1 MKNPLHVSPPL
12 AWQRAALLQPLCI
25 ALLSSTIA
33 TATTLPSSA
42 QEFLEQPITLQAQN
56 ETVHTVLSQ
65 IESQANIRFQYSRQL
80 IGANRRVTMQAT
92 GQPLAEVLHLLL
104 DPLHIAYEPITSG
117 IILKPAAVAAADVT
131 VTGRVVD
138 EKGAAVPGVNVV
150 VKGTSTGTQTDADG
164 RYTLLAPEGATL
176 VFSFVGY
183 TNQEVPLN
191 GRTALDVNLA
201 PDSQALSEVV
211 VVGYGTQ
218 RKTDVTGAVARI
230 EAAEIVNQPVQTP
243 TQALQGKTAG
253 VQITTDGTPNAQP
266 TVRIRGTGTLL
277 AGANPLYV
285 VDGVQT
291 TDIRNLSNSDIETI
305 DVLKDAS
312 AAAIYGVRGANG
324 VIIVTTKKGKQGK
337 PVLSY
342 NNTVGFKQATRLV
355 EMADAQQYRTY
366 LADTAPDLNIPN
378 NGPDTD
384 WYDQILRRAMFQN
397 HNLAVSGANESVR
410 YYFSGNLLQDDGLA
424 IQNKFSRLTVRSNT
438 DFTISPKFNI
448 NSQAS
453 FSRANTRD
461 VNFGAAF
468 ENAYRASPLIAAKEG
483 GRYGNTSA
491 FGNVGNPLVNIEKNN
506 NRSYENRLQGNV
518 GLNYLPVE
526 GLTLRSAINVD
537 VTFNNRRN
545 YNYQYLNDEATFL
558 TAGGNQ
564 RNPQSS
570 LEVTQINGSRYLWE
584 NTATYQRIFAE
595 KHNLTLLAGTVM
607 EEGNTTSL
615 SGLRRN
621 VPEDPNQWYLG
632 TGDPNTS
639 VNDSPL
645 LGKDR
650 RLSYLGRINYAFADK
665 YLLTTNVRYDGTSKF
680 NSSQRWGLF
689 PSLGLG
695 WILTEEGFLKDQ
707 NVLNFLKLRASY
719 GQLGNDQIDP
729 TAYITTAE
737 TNIPYVFNGQPVLGA
752 VIRQIKDRDVSW
764 EVTTEYDAAVEF
776 ALLDNHLSGEVTYY
790 RKKTTDALIPVNIPA
805 LFGDP
810 DNQYITNAADISN
823 RGVEAALTWRNTVGE
838 NFSYNFGV
846 NATFNKNRIENLNG
860 GQALFGGANNVTRSD
875 NGVAAGSFYV
885 LKADGV
891 FQSQAEIDAYPRYTF
906 FTPQPGD
913 LKYADANNDGT
924 IDLRDRVYAGSYQ
937 PPMYFGIN
945 GGLNYQGLDFSFVFS
960 GNVNNDVYNRKKQAT
975 GAITDNVEADFARNR
990 WTASNPSQTDPFAIR
1005 NNTPNSTYFIESGSF
1020 IRLNNLVLG
1029 YTIPTDIT
1037 KRARIS
1043 SLRVYATAQNLFTLT
1058 NYSGFTPELP
1068 GGPLDSG
1075 IEATT
1080 YPTSRTLALGL
1091 NVNF

>member
-1 MKNPLHVSPPL
+1 MKNPLHFPSPHL
-12 AWQRAALLQPLCI
+12 LKRAALLQPLCI
-25 ALLSSTIA
+25 AALSSLA
-33 TATTLPSSA
+33 TAAALPSAA
-42 QEFLEQPITLQAQN
+42 QQYLEQPITLQAQD
-56 ETVHTVLSQ
+56 ETMHAVLTK
-65 IESQANIRFQYSRQL
+65 IESQTNVRFQYSRQL
-80 IGANRRVTMQAT
+80 IGAGRRVSIQAT
-92 GQPLAEVLHLLL
+92 GQPLGQVLHLLF
-104 DPLHIAYEPITSG
+104 DPLRIAYEPLPGG
-117 IILKPAAVAAADVT
+117 IVLKPAAAADIT
-131 VTGRVVD
+131 VSGRVVD
-138 EKGAAVPGVNVV
+138 EKGAALPGVNVV
-150 VKGTSTGTQTDADG
+150 VKGSSTGTQTDADG
-164 RYTLLAPEGATL
+164 RYTLTAPDNATL
-176 VFSFVGY
+176 IFSFVGF
-183 TNQEVPLN
+183 TSQEVPVS
-191 GRTALDVNLA
+191 GRTTVDVALGS
-201 PDSQALSEVV
+201 DSQALSEVV

-218 RKTDVTGAVARI
+218 RKQDVTGAVARI

-291 TDIRNLSNSDIETI
+291 TDIRNLSNADIETI

-342 NNTVGFKQATRLV
+342 NTTVGFKQAARKV
-355 EMADAQQYRTY
+355 EMADAGQYTDY
-366 LADTAPDLNIPN
+366 LRSTSPDVTLPAST
-378 NGPDTD
+378 GSTD
-384 WYDQILRRAMFQN
+384 WYDQILRRAMYQN

-410 YYFSGNLLQDDGLA
+410 YYFSGNLLQDDGIA

-438 DFTISPKFNI
+438 DFTISPKFSV

-461 VNFGAAF
+461 VNFGTAF
-468 ENAYRASPLIAAKEG
+468 QNAYRAAPIITAKEG

-491 FGNVGNPLVNIEKNN
+491 FGNVGNPLLDIEKNN

-518 GLNYLPVE
+518 GLNFLPVE

-537 VTFNNRRN
+537 LNFTNRRI
-545 YNYQYLNDEATFL
+545 YDYQYLNDEATFL
-558 TAGGNQ
+558 ASGGNQ
-564 RNPQSS
+564 RNPQST
-570 LEVTQINGSRYLWE
+570 LNVEQRTRSRYLWE
-584 NTATYQRIFAE
+584 NTATYQRVFAE
-595 KHNLTLLAGTVM
+595 KHNLTLLAGTVV
-607 EEGNTTSL
+607 EEGNVNSI
-615 SGLRRN
+615 SGSRRN
-621 VPEDPNQWYLG
+621 VPEDPNQWYLT

-639 VNDSPL
+639 VNGAPE

-650 RLSYLGRINYAFADK
+650 RLSFLGRINYAFADK
-665 YLLTTNVRYDGTSKF
+665 YLLTTNLRYDGTSRF
-680 NSSQRWGLF
+680 NSEQRWGLF

-695 WILTEEGFLKDQ
+695 WVLTEEGFLKDQ

-719 GQLGNDQIDP
+719 GQLGNDQID
-729 TAYITTAE
+729 ANSYITTAE
-737 TNIPYVFNGQPVLGA
+737 TNIPYVFNNTPVLGA
-752 VIRQIKDRDVSW
+752 VISQIKDRNVRW

-776 ALLDNHLSGEVTYY
+776 ATLDNHLSGELTYY
-790 RKKTTDALIPVNIPA
+790 RKKTSDALIPVNIPA

-823 RGVEAALTWRNTVGE
+823 RGVEAALNWRADIGE

-860 GQALFGGANNVTRSD
+860 GQALFGGPRDVTRSD

-885 LKADGV
+885 LRAVGV
-891 FQSQAEIDAYPRYTF
+891 FQNQAEIDAYPKYTF
-906 FTPQPGD
+906 LTPRPGD
-913 LKYADANNDGT
+913 LKYADTNGDGT
-924 IDLRDRVYAGSYQ
+924 IDPNDRVYAGSYQ

-945 GGLNYQGLDFSFVFS
+945 GGLNFRGLDFSFVFS
-960 GNVNNDVYNRKKQAT
+960 GNVNNDVYNAKKQAS
-975 GAITDNVEADFARNR
+975 GAVTDNVEAEFARNR
-990 WTASNPSQTDPFAIR
+990 WTEANPSQTNPYAIR
-1005 NNTPNSTYFIESGSF
+1005 SNTPNSTYFIESGSYL
-1020 IRLNNLVLG
+1020 RLNNLVLG
-1029 YTIPTDIT
+1029 YTFPADLT
-1037 KRARIS
+1037 KRAHVS
-1043 SLRVYATAQNLFTLT
+1043 SLRVFATGQNLFTVT

-1068 GGPLDSG
+1068 GGPLDAG

>member
-1 MKNPLHVSPPL
+1 MKNPLHLSPPL
-12 AWQRAALLQPLCI
+12 LKRAALLQPLCI
-25 ALLSSTIA
+25 TLLSSGIA
-33 TATTLPSSA
+33 TAAALPSYS
-42 QEFLEQPITLQAQN
+42 QQYLEQPVTLRAQD
-56 ETVHTVLSQ
+56 ETMHAVLTK
-65 IESQANIRFQYSRQL
+65 IENQTNIRFQYSRQL
-80 IGANRRVTMQAT
+80 IGAGRRVSIQAT
-92 GQPLAEVLHLLL
+92 GQPLGEVLHLLF
-104 DPLHIAYEPITSG
+104 DPLRIAYEPLPSG
-117 IILKPAAVAAADVT
+117 IVLRPAPALADIT
-131 VTGRVVD
+131 VTGRVLD
-138 EKGAAVPGVNVV
+138 EKGAGLPGVNVV
-150 VKGTSTGTQTDADG
+150 VKGTSNGTQTDMEG
-164 RYTLLAPEGATL
+164 RYTLTAPDNGTL

-183 TNQEVPLN
+183 TSQEVPVS
-191 GRTALDVNLA
+191 GRTTLDVNLA
-201 PDSQALSEVV
+201 PDSETLSEVV

-218 RKTDVTGAVARI
+218 RKQDVTGAVARI
-230 EAAEIVNQPVQTP
+230 EGKEIVNQPVQTP

-266 TVRIRGTGTLL
+266 VVRIRGTGTLL

-291 TDIRNLSNSDIETI
+291 TDIRNLSNADIETI

-342 NNTVGFKQATRLV
+342 NTTVGFKQAARRV
-355 EMADAQQYRTY
+355 EMADAGQYIDY
-366 LADTAPDLNIPN
+366 LRSTSPDVTIPTNTA
-378 NGPDTD
+378 DTD
-384 WYDQILRRAMFQN
+384 WYDQILRRAMYQN

-410 YYFSGNLLQDDGLA
+410 YYFSGNLLQDDGIA

-461 VNFGAAF
+461 VNFGTAF
-468 ENAYRASPLIAAKEG
+468 QNSYRAAPIITAKEG

-491 FGNVGNPLVNIEKNN
+491 FGNVGNPVLDIEKNN

-518 GLNYLPVE
+518 GLNFLPVE

-537 VTFNNRRN
+537 LNFTNRRI
-545 YNYQYLNDEATFL
+545 YDYQYLNDEATFL
-558 TAGGNQ
+558 TSGGNQ
-564 RNPQSS
+564 RNPQST
-570 LEVTQINGSRYLWE
+570 LNVEQRTRSRYLWE
-584 NTATYQRIFAE
+584 NTATYQRVFAE
-595 KHNLTLLAGTVM
+595 KHNLTLLVGTVL
-607 EEGNTTSL
+607 EEGNANSI
-615 SGLRRN
+615 SGSRRN
-621 VPEDPNQWYLG
+621 VPEDPNQWYLT

-639 VNDSPL
+639 VNGAPE

-650 RLSYLGRINYAFADK
+650 RLSALGRINYAFADK
-665 YLLTTNVRYDGTSKF
+665 YLLTTNLRYDGTSKF

-689 PSLGLG
+689 PSLGVG
-695 WILTEEGFLKDQ
+695 WVLSEEGFLKDQ
-707 NVLNFLKLRASY
+707 SLVDFLKLRASY
-719 GQLGNDQIDP
+719 GQLGNDQIDAN
-729 TAYITTAE
+729 AYITTADV
-737 TNIPYVFNGQPVLGA
+737 NIPYVFNNQPVLGA
-752 VIRQIKDRDVSW
+752 VISQIKDRDVRW
-764 EVTTEYDAAVEF
+764 EVTTEYDVALEF
-776 ALLDNHLSGEVTYY
+776 ATLSNHLSGEVTYY

-823 RGVEAALTWRNTVGE
+823 RGVEAALNWRADIGE

-885 LKADGV
+885 LRAVGV
-891 FQSQAEIDAYPRYTF
+891 FQNQSEIDAYPKYTF
-906 FTPQPGD
+906 LTPQPGD
-913 LKYADANNDGT
+913 LKYADTNGDGV
-924 IDLRDRVYAGSYQ
+924 IDPNDRVYAGSYQ

-945 GGLNYQGLDFSFVFS
+945 GGLNFRGLDFSFVFS
-960 GNVNNDVYNRKKQAT
+960 GNVNNDVYNYKRQAS
-975 GAITDNVEADFARNR
+975 GAVTDNVEADFANNR
-990 WTASNPSQTDPFAIR
+990 WTPSNPSQTNPYAIR
-1005 NNTPNSTYFIESGSF
+1005 TNTPNSTYFIESGSYL
-1020 IRLNNLVLG
+1020 RLNNLVLG
-1029 YTIPTDIT
+1029 YTIPADLT
-1037 KRARIS
+1037 KRVHIS
-1043 SLRVYATAQNLFTLT
+1043 SLRVFATGQNLFTVT

-1068 GGPLDSG
+1068 GGPLDAG

>member
-1 MKNPLHVSPPL
+1 MKNPLHFPSPQL
-12 AWQRAALLQPLCI
+12 LKRAALLQPLCI
-25 ALLSSTIA
+25 AALSSSLA
-33 TATTLPSSA
+33 SAAALPSAA
-42 QEFLEQPITLQAQN
+42 QQYLEQPITLQAQD
-56 ETVHTVLSQ
+56 ETMHAVLTK
-65 IESQANIRFQYSRQL
+65 IESQTNVRFQYSRQL
-80 IGANRRVTMQAT
+80 IGAGRRVSIQAT
-92 GQPLAEVLHLLL
+92 GQPLGQVLHLLF
-104 DPLHIAYEPITSG
+104 DPLRIAYEPLPSG
-117 IILKPAAVAAADVT
+117 IVLRPAAAADIT
-131 VTGRVVD
+131 VSGRVVD
-138 EKGAAVPGVNVV
+138 EKGAALPGVNVV
-150 VKGTSTGTQTDADG
+150 VKGSSTGTQTDADG
-164 RYTLLAPEGATL
+164 RYTLTAPDNATL
-176 VFSFVGY
+176 VFSFVGF
-183 TNQEVPLN
+183 TSQEVPVS
-191 GRTALDVNLA
+191 GRTTVDVALGS
-201 PDSQALSEVV
+201 DSQALSEVV

-218 RKTDVTGAVARI
+218 RKQDVTGAVARI

-291 TDIRNLSNSDIETI
+291 TDIRNLSNADIETI

-342 NNTVGFKQATRLV
+342 NTTVGFKQAARKV
-355 EMADAQQYRTY
+355 EMADAGQYTDY
-366 LADTAPDLNIPN
+366 LRSTSPDVTLPANT
-378 NGPDTD
+378 GSTD
-384 WYDQILRRAMFQN
+384 WYDQILRRAMHQN

-410 YYFSGNLLQDDGLA
+410 YYFSGNLLQDDGIA

-438 DFTISPKFNI
+438 DFTISPKFSV

-468 ENAYRASPLIAAKEG
+468 QNAYRAAPIITAKEG

-491 FGNVGNPLVNIEKNN
+491 FGNVGNPLLDIEKNN

-518 GLNYLPVE
+518 GLNFLPVE

-537 VTFNNRRN
+537 LNFTNRRI
-545 YNYQYLNDEATFL
+545 YDYQYLNDEATFL

-564 RNPQSS
+564 RNPQST
-570 LEVTQINGSRYLWE
+570 LNVEQRTRSRYLWE
-584 NTATYQRIFAE
+584 NTATYQRVFAE
-595 KHNLTLLAGTVM
+595 KHNLTLLAGTVV
-607 EEGNTTSL
+607 EEGNVNSI
-615 SGLRRN
+615 SGSRRN
-621 VPEDPNQWYLG
+621 VPEDPNQWYLT

-639 VNDSPL
+639 VNGAPE

-665 YLLTTNVRYDGTSKF
+665 YLLTTNLRYDGTSRF
-680 NSSQRWGLF
+680 NSEQRWGLF

-695 WILTEEGFLKDQ
+695 WVLTEEGFLKDQ

-719 GQLGNDQIDP
+719 GQLGNDQID
-729 TAYITTAE
+729 ANSYITTAE
-737 TNIPYVFNGQPVLGA
+737 TNIPYVLNGQPVLGA
-752 VIRQIKDRDVSW
+752 VISQIKDRNVRW

-776 ALLDNHLSGEVTYY
+776 ATLDNHLSGELTYY

-823 RGVEAALTWRNTVGE
+823 RGVEAALNWRADLGE

-860 GQALFGGANNVTRSD
+860 GQALFGGPRDVTRSD

-885 LKADGV
+885 LRAVGV
-891 FQSQAEIDAYPRYTF
+891 FQNQAEIDAYPKYTF
-906 FTPQPGD
+906 LTPRPGD
-913 LKYADANNDGT
+913 LKYADTNGDGT
-924 IDLRDRVYAGSYQ
+924 IDPNDRVYAGSYQ

-945 GGLNYQGLDFSFVFS
+945 GGLNFRGLDFSFVFS
-960 GNVNNDVYNRKKQAT
+960 GNVNNDVYNYKKQAS
-975 GAITDNVEADFARNR
+975 GAVTDNVEAELPA
-990 WTASNPSQTDPFAIR
+990 TAGRRPTLPRPTPTPSAATPQT
-1005 NNTPNSTYFIESGSF
+1005 
-1020 IRLNNLVLG
+1020 L
-1029 YTIPTDIT
+1029 
-1037 KRARIS
+1037 RIS
-1043 SLRVYATAQNLFTLT
+1043 LSRA
-1058 NYSGFTPELP
+1058 
-1068 GGPLDSG
+1068 
-1075 IEATT
+1075 
-1080 YPTSRTLALGL
+1080 PTCA
-1091 NVNF
+1091 